1 MCKNIFFPADWLHCL
16 LLIHSLEVLTLHTI
30 DTIYLAFFYRMFSV
44 CQNCGSKTSII
55 LRCVN
60 GSSKLAELS
69 SHQQSSKLHQRAK
82 PLLYHA
88 GIPPL
93 ISNNQTA
100 HMMPK
105 LDSQGHRQL
114 NSLID
119 GLSLQTQ
126 SYTSSNR
133 NQSYAERR
141 LLGYSMEQ
149 MYEVRSMAMSNNP
162 FFPIPS
168 HQLECLYLECPW
180 INENVIE
187 TFLCVMMEQYCTVS
201 GYLVSC
207 FLLWS
212 FLPPNVNF
220 KWVTW
225 WHPLYMFSFYL

>member
-1 MCKNIFFPADWLHCL
+1 M
-16 LLIHSLEVLTLHTI
+16 
-30 DTIYLAFFYRMFSV
+30 RMFSV

-133 NQSYAERR
+133 NQSYSERR

-149 MYEVRSMAMSNNP
+149 MYEVVGDVDRYKEFVPWCVGSDVYDKRKGHAKANLKIGFSPLQERYTSALTFVHPNLVKSVCTDGRLFNHLVTVWRFSP
-162 FFPIPS
+162 GLPDVPQSCVLDFSISFEFRYAIHATLSHYFFR
-168 HQLECLYLECPW
+168 
-180 INENVIE
+180 
-187 TFLCVMMEQYCTVS
+187 
-201 GYLVSC
+201 
-207 FLLWS
+207 
-212 FLPPNVNF
+212 
-220 KWVTW
+220 
-225 WHPLYMFSFYL
+225 